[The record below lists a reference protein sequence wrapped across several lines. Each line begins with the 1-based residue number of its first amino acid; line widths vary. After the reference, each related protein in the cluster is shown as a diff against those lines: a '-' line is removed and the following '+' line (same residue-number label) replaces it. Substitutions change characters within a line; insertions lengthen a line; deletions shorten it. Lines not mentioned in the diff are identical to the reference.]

1 MAVDTKRVSG
11 RRQLKFSSYDDILRD
26 VHDLASRPSRQLG
39 NWSLGEICEH
49 LSQAMNMA
57 VDGSTIKPPWYIRL
71 AAPLIKKRFLS
82 RPMNPGFQLP
92 KRAVFLIPNCKEP
105 QQGIA
110 ALERAIERL
119 KTTEE
124 RKPHFVFGHFT
135 RDEWDQLQLRH
146 SEMHL
151 GFIVPE

>member
-1 MAVDTKRVSG
+1 MAVDTKRVTG
-11 RRQLKFSSYDDILRD
+11 RRQLKFSCYDDILKD
-26 VHDLASRPSRQLG
+26 VHNLACRPSRQLG

-49 LSQAMNMA
+49 LSRAMNMA
-57 VDGSTIKPPWYIRL
+57 IDGSSIKAPWYIRV
-71 AAPLIKKRFLS
+71 AAPLIKRRFLS

-92 KRAVFLIPNCKEP
+92 RSAVQLMPNCKET

-119 KTTEE
+119 KTEKE

-135 RDEWDQLQLRH
+135 REEWDQLQLRH